1 MKKMKTL
8 QAKLSFS
15 TIIILLAAI
24 LVNLVLAMVICY
36 VSIEQNT
43 ERDLKSVGQTAK
55 VAVSG
60 SLDALKEQITGV
72 AGLSIIGGDNTAPT
86 QAAWLAALDL
96 KKGNYGYKQLYV
108 ADENGKI
115 MSSEPQFNGKSIAAT
130 DYFKQAMAKGAA
142 LSSTEK
148 DVAGNQAVLAAAHVA
163 NGAFVGVVVGE
174 LDTQT
179 YSNFIKNIVIGN
191 TGNVF
196 ILDRNGTMIA
206 NKRPELVAQ
215 QQNFITMAKKD
226 ASLSATAAVHQK
238 MIQGKTGVDIYSN
251 GSGDSICFYEPLEGT
266 DGWSCGAEAP
276 VGEMTSSIYTIFAGM
291 AIGSLVVVLLGIFF
305 ARRLAHSVSAPIKSC
320 SQRLL
325 LLAQGDLQSEVPVVD
340 AKDETGALAAATVD
354 LVGGLKNIIEDE
366 TRTLKEMSEG
376 NYDVSCNGAYY
387 IGDFAPIHS
396 SLLRII
402 QSFSDA
408 MRKIHRT
415 ADEVAGGSG
424 QVSNGSQMLAQG
436 ATEQASAVEQ
446 LSATVEALSSG
457 VQRNAES
464 ASGASGKAEQVGS
477 ELETGSREMGEL
489 IEAMGRIRDS
499 STRIE
504 KIIKTVEDIAFQTNI
519 LALNAAV
526 EAARAGAAGK
536 GFAVVADEVRNLA
549 GKSAQASKDTAKL
562 ISESIQAVENG
573 TKIADRTAQSLRSV
587 VAGANEIIT
596 AVDEISKN
604 SDRQAKEIRQVAQG
618 IEQIS
623 TVVQTN
629 SATAEESAAASEEL
643 SGQALT
649 MKNLVGM
656 FRLAR
661 EAQAE

>member
-8 QAKLSFS
+8 QAKLSLS
-15 TIIILLAAI
+15 TIVLLLVAV
-24 LVNLVLAMVICY
+24 LVNLVLAMIICY

-43 ERDLKSVGQTAK
+43 ARDLKSVGQTAE

-60 SLDALKEQITGV
+60 SLNALKEQITGV

-96 KKGNYGYKQLYV
+96 KKNNYGYKQLYV

-115 MSSEPQFNGKSIAAT
+115 MSSEAEYNGKSIANT
-130 DYFKQAMAKGAA
+130 DYFKQAMSNGAY

-148 DVAGNQAVLAAAHVA
+148 DVAGKLNVFASAHVA

-174 LDTQT
+174 LDVQT
-179 YSNFIKNIVIGN
+179 YSNFVRNIIIGN

-215 QQNFITMAKKD
+215 QQNFIAMAKKD
-226 ASLSATAAVHQK
+226 ASLTAAAAVYQK
-238 MIQGKTGVDIYSN
+238 MTEGKTGVDIYSYE
-251 GSGDSICFYEPLEGT
+251 SGDRICYYEPLNGT
-266 DGWSCGAEAP
+266 DGWSCGAVAP
-276 VGEMTSSIYTIFAGM
+276 VGEMTASIYTIFAGM
-291 AIGSLVVVLLGIFF
+291 AVGSLVVLLLGIFF

-320 SQRLL
+320 SQRLR
-325 LLAQGDLQSEVPVVD
+325 LLAQGDLQSEVPVVK
-340 AKDETGALAAATVD
+340 AADETGDLAAATVD
-354 LVGGLKNIIEDE
+354 LVNGLNRIILDE
-366 TRTLKEMSEG
+366 THTLREMAEG
-376 NYDVSCNGAYY
+376 NYNVSCSGDYY
-387 IGDFAPIHS
+387 IGDFAPIRA

-408 MRKIHRT
+408 MREIHQT

-446 LSATVEALSSG
+446 LSETVKELSEG

-464 ASGASGKAEQVGS
+464 ASGASGKAKQVGS
-477 ELETGSREMGEL
+477 ELETENREMQEL
-489 IEAMGRIRDS
+489 IQAMESIRDS
-499 STRIE
+499 SKRIG

-519 LALNAAV
+519 LSLNAAV
-526 EAARAGAAGK
+526 EAARAGTAGK

-549 GKSAQASKDTAKL
+549 GKSAQASKDTSVL

-573 TKIADRTAQSLRSV
+573 TKIADRTAQSLHSV
-587 VAGANEIIT
+587 VAGANEIIA
-596 AVDEISKN
+596 AVDAISKN
-604 SDRQAKEIRQVAQG
+604 SERQAKAIRQVAQG
-618 IEQIS
+618 IGQIS
-623 TVVQTN
+623 AVVQTN

-643 SGQALT
+643 SGQAMT

-656 FRLAR
+656 FHLAQ
-661 EAQAE
+661 EAQ